1 MNAARWRISGMGE
14 LEYGWKRSSSVR
26 TRFPGAAGASSFPK
40 PNALA
45 ACAKAEDGLVLAG
58 DFGRL
63 KLFPRGLAG
72 FPECIVLVIEG
83 TCRGAVRLEVERAH
97 RRHMVLSA
105 ARAAD
110 SIGGAIVDVLCSP
123 EVYPSES
130 SPERT
135 VEDQYQCCFAG
146 KCRVQQ

>member
-1 MNAARWRISGMGE
+1 MGE

-40 PNALA
+40 PKALA
-45 ACAKAEDGLVLAG
+45 ACAKAEDGRVLAG

-63 KLFPRGLAG
+63 KLFPRGLVG

-97 RRHMVLSA
+97 RRHIVLSA

-110 SIGGAIVDVLCSP
+110 SIGGAIGDVLCFP
-123 EVYPSES
+123 ETKSL
-130 SPERT
+130 
-135 VEDQYQCCFAG
+135 
-146 KCRVQQ
+146 